1 MKMPICAVLLGAAHA
16 AAFATGGACVD
27 MKPALLK
34 KFFEDEIAK
43 LPEEQQMQQQMQVVE
58 AKIPGTCEEVKAAEG
73 CKFVTKECCAT
84 CGDVAPDIQS
94 QGDNLAGA
102 PSASLTGSSVSSPP
116 ASSSVSPADG
126 GNVTPVGGGVP

>member
-1 MKMPICAVLLGAAHA
+1 MCHVGRTPAMQVATMKMPICAVLLGAAHA

-34 KFFEDEIAK
+34 KFFEDAIANA
-43 LPEEQQMQQQMQVVE
+43 PEEQQMQVVE

-94 QGDNLAGA
+94 QGRQPRWGPIGILNWIFCVL
-102 PSASLTGSSVSSPP
+102 PP
-116 ASSSVSPADG
+116 
-126 GNVTPVGGGVP
+126 GVLFCLPG

>member
-1 MKMPICAVLLGAAHA
+1 MCHVGRTPAMQVATMKMPICAVLLGAAHA

-34 KFFEDEIAK
+34 KFFEDAIANA
-43 LPEEQQMQQQMQVVE
+43 PEEQQMQVVE

-84 CGDVAPDIQS
+84 CGDVAPDIR
-94 QGDNLAGA
+94 
-102 PSASLTGSSVSSPP
+102 SPRWGP
-116 ASSSVSPADG
+116 IGIINWIFCVLP
-126 GNVTPVGGGVP
+126 PGVLFCLPG